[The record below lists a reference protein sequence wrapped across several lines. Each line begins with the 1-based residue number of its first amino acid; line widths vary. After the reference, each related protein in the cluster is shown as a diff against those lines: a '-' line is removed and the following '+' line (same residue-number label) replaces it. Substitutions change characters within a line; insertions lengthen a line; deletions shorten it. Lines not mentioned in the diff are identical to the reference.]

1 MIADLR
7 RDPSLAPFLKPK
19 AAVVVWSAAD
29 AHALWASP
37 EAMPLVGALTA
48 GGPTAEAE
56 RYLRPLAERAPE
68 NGIRLER
75 WRIMVGR
82 RAELVTVACRS
93 ITTADNE
100 RAVLTAVVGSLP
112 KSFATLDFPA
122 VPAVAGTD
130 GEPRADESVAEIAE
144 PAADSAEPS
153 PAEPEVS
160 PETADLHDQ
169 RAQLRHLAAMRRT
182 MRFVWA
188 CDGTGLIT
196 RVSPELAEVV
206 GPDAAAVVGR
216 QWSELV
222 GDIVRDPAG
231 SILEALSR
239 QTTWPRCTVSWRVGQ
254 GEAYVPVEL
263 GAVPVPG
270 ETGDAYRGYGLCRL
284 SEVEEAPAAV
294 SPVVADAVQGEDGE
308 ETAVLHDPDETEQET
323 ASAIEDEPPAEAE
336 MAELDAAEVAA
347 IVATAESASHLDE
360 STAFEPGQPEER
372 DADDRT
378 DEAAFVT
385 APSEQDETDA
395 PAETIAAEA
404 IAAEEAPFESG
415 LDDQRQAEDLTSG
428 EGGET
433 TVENEPAE
441 AAVQD
446 AEAQDA
452 QLQNAQQQDAH
463 LQSIQPQDIH
473 VQDRDIQNPEVQE
486 TEVQDTGPQDD
497 AAEGA
502 AEGAVV
508 EDVESVAED
517 AVGDEPAPLEATA
530 EEAVVQDVA
539 ADLPVAQDTAAEEH
553 IAPEA
558 TAEEAVTQEATA
570 EEAVAADLPIAQDT
584 AVEEHGAPEATADE
598 PVAQDAAAEEPV
610 VPELLVEDAVAF
622 QAPVGEEAPQE
633 EAPDQIDAQ
642 TETGTPEEAAEHADM
657 AETEAQTEADADVP
671 APAAADKPKAGE
683 TEAEVTPGPFAPVRG
698 HVGATLGAPKVVPL
712 RVVETSRGGEAEA
725 NAPSRPSL
733 SPNERNAFREIA
745 RALGARYLGEEEP
758 GGPPPKSRDAE
769 PAAAP
774 RADAAPESPAPIA
787 PAPESV
793 PRSVPDAA
801 AKARQAAR
809 QVTFTGDRPSFAPLT
824 DKLPIG
830 ILVSRGDDILYANR
844 TLLDFLGYQDV
855 AALAEVGLWNLFAS
869 RAQVGDGAAPIAL
882 KAANGADLAVDA
894 RLSTLEWNGAPATLL
909 SFRRAHEP
917 EIADRIRMLEEELVS
932 HEARAQELSLILDT
946 ATDGV
951 IVLDEGGRILSL
963 NRSAEALFGYEESDV
978 AGEFFT
984 LLLAPESH
992 VVAVD
997 YLEGLKAG
1005 GVASVMNDGR
1015 EVVGRVRQGGR
1026 SPLMITMGRISEPPH
1041 RKFCLVARD
1050 MTAFKKAEADLLK
1063 AKKAAE
1069 DASAQKSDFLAK
1081 ISHEIRTP
1089 LNAIIGFAEVMQ
1101 EERFGPVGNER
1112 YKEYL
1117 KDIHVSGGH
1126 VISLVNDLLDLA
1138 KIEAGRL
1145 ELNFVSVNLN
1155 EIVASCVAL
1164 LQPEAAR
1171 GRIVLRTSLAPKLP
1185 PVVADERAMRQVV
1198 LNILS
1203 NAVKFTDAGG
1213 QVIVSSAL
1221 TDRGEV
1227 ALRVRDTGIG
1237 MTDTEIEQALEP
1249 FRQLATARRHGGT
1262 GLGLPLT
1269 KALVEANR
1277 GALSITSAKRE
1288 GTLVEIVLPRTRV
1301 LAE

>member
-1 MIADLR
+1 MEFSTVMADLR
-7 RDPSLAPFLKPK
+7 RDPSLAPFLKPE
-19 AAVVVWSAAD
+19 AAVIVWSPGEARP
-29 AHALWASP
+29 LWAS
-37 EAMPLVGALTA
+37 AKAVPLLGALTTGEPA
-48 GGPTAEAE
+48 APTMEAE
-56 RYLRPLAERAPE
+56 RYVRALAERAPDT
-68 NGIRLER
+68 GMRLER
-75 WRIMVGR
+75 WRIPVGR
-82 RAELVTVACRS
+82 RMEPVTMACRS
-93 ITTADNE
+93 ISTAQG
-100 RAVLTAVVGSLP
+100 RALLTAVVGALPKGLDWAKAVSLP
-112 KSFATLDFPA
+112 TGPA
-122 VPAVAGTD
+122 
-130 GEPRADESVAEIAE
+130 
-144 PAADSAEPS
+144 
-153 PAEPEVS
+153 PAEPPVEAAA
-160 PETADLHDQ
+160 PEAAAARPMDEEPPSDFAPQDQ
-169 RAQLRHLAAMRRT
+169 LTRLRQLAAERRT

-188 CDGTGLIT
+188 SDEAGRLT

-206 GPDAAAVVGR
+206 GPEAAAVVGR
-216 QWSELV
+216 RWDELV

-231 SILEALSR
+231 GIAAALAGG
-239 QTTWPRCTVSWRVGQ
+239 TTWPRLNVVWRVGQ
-254 GEAYVPVEL
+254 GEAFLPVEL

-270 ETGDAYRGYGLCRL
+270 ETEAFYRGYGLCRL
-284 SEVEEAPAAV
+284 TEIEEAAPASQAPAAEEAEEPQAASAAVEPQAGEAPAQTPTEDGQEELTTAVADLPQDEAGENAVGFEDHLAAAETGEATPEPTPAEPAAEDGAEQFAALADQAASAEGTAAGAEQPLGTEEPTAETVAEEAATETAAKVPAEEGEAEDALGTDIVEAAEDAAPEDEREPADAAEQAPAVEAASEERATEPAIAEAISEPEAATGEQLQDEAAREALTGAAEEPATVEPAAEEPAAPEQAEIDEEPVGAESIETAESSEEAVEPAAEVAESVIAAPEAEPEAPAAEL
-294 SPVVADAVQGEDGE
+294 SAEAAAP
-308 ETAVLHDPDETEQET
+308 ETA
-323 ASAIEDEPPAEAE
+323 EP
-336 MAELDAAEVAA
+336 
-347 IVATAESASHLDE
+347 
-360 STAFEPGQPEER
+360 
-372 DADDRT
+372 
-378 DEAAFVT
+378 
-385 APSEQDETDA
+385 DA
-395 PAETIAAEA
+395 PA
-404 IAAEEAPFESG
+404 
-415 LDDQRQAEDLTSG
+415 
-428 EGGET
+428 
-433 TVENEPAE
+433 
-441 AAVQD
+441 
-446 AEAQDA
+446 
-452 QLQNAQQQDAH
+452 
-463 LQSIQPQDIH
+463 
-473 VQDRDIQNPEVQE
+473 
-486 TEVQDTGPQDD
+486 
-497 AAEGA
+497 
-502 AEGAVV
+502 
-508 EDVESVAED
+508 
-517 AVGDEPAPLEATA
+517 
-530 EEAVVQDVA
+530 
-539 ADLPVAQDTAAEEH
+539 
-553 IAPEA
+553 
-558 TAEEAVTQEATA
+558 
-570 EEAVAADLPIAQDT
+570 
-584 AVEEHGAPEATADE
+584 
-598 PVAQDAAAEEPV
+598 
-610 VPELLVEDAVAF
+610 
-622 QAPVGEEAPQE
+622 
-633 EAPDQIDAQ
+633 
-642 TETGTPEEAAEHADM
+642 
-657 AETEAQTEADADVP
+657 
-671 APAAADKPKAGE
+671 
-683 TEAEVTPGPFAPVRG
+683 PFAPVRG
-698 HVGATLGAPKVVPL
+698 QVGATLGAPKVVPL
-712 RVVETSRGGEAEA
+712 RVVDSNRAAGAEA
-725 NAPSRPSL
+725 ARPTL
-733 SPNERNAFREIA
+733 SPTERNAFREIA

-758 GGPPPKSRDAE
+758 AGPPAKTEE
-769 PAAAP
+769 PATDQSAHVEEAAP
-774 RADAAPESPAPIA
+774 QAAVPPGMPAPSHE
-787 PAPESV
+787 PEPEIPPK
-793 PRSVPDAA
+793 PRPS
-801 AKARQAAR
+801 AR

-844 TLLDFLGYQDV
+844 TLLDFLGYPDV
-855 AALAEVGLWNLFAS
+855 AALAEVGLWNLFTS

-917 EIADRIRMLEEELVS
+917 EIADRIRMLEQELVA
-932 HEARAQELSLILDT
+932 HEGRAQELSLILDT

-984 LLLAPESH
+984 LLLAPDSH

-1026 SPLMITMGRISEPPH
+1026 IPLMVTMGRISEPPH

-1069 DASAQKSDFLAK
+1069 EASAQKSDFLAK

-1101 EERFGPVGNER
+1101 EERFGPIGNER

-1126 VISLVNDLLDLA
+1126 VISLINDLLDLA

-1155 EIVASCVAL
+1155 DVVASCVAL
-1164 LQPEAAR
+1164 MQPEASR
-1171 GRIVLRTSLAPKLP
+1171 NRIVLRTSLAPKLP

-1213 QVIVSSAL
+1213 QVIVSTAL

-1237 MTDTEIEQALEP
+1237 MTDTEIAQALEP

-1277 GALSITSAKRE
+1277 GALAITSAKRE

>member
-1 MIADLR
+1 MEFSAVIADLR

-48 GGPTAEAE
+48 GGSTTEVE

-68 NGIRLER
+68 SGFRLER
-75 WRIMVGR
+75 WRIVVGR

-112 KSFATLDFPA
+112 KSFETLDFPA
-122 VPAVAGTD
+122 VPAAAETD
-130 GEPRADESVAEIAE
+130 GQQQGPEARAETAAPPAVSAESSPAAE
-144 PAADSAEPS
+144 PVEIPPDAAP
-153 PAEPEVS
+153 P
-160 PETADLHDQ
+160 HDQ
-169 RAQLRHLAAMRRT
+169 LAQLRHLAATRRT
-182 MRFVWA
+182 VRFVWA
-188 CDGTGLIT
+188 CDGVGLIT
-196 RVSPELAEVV
+196 RVSPELSRVV

-216 QWSELV
+216 RWDELV
-222 GDIVRDPAG
+222 GDIVRDPTG

-239 QTTWPRCTVSWRVGQ
+239 RATWPRCTVSWRVGQ
-254 GEAYVPVEL
+254 GEAFIPVEL
-263 GAVPVPG
+263 GAVPVSG
-270 ETGDAYRGYGLCRL
+270 ETDDAYRGYGLCRL
-284 SEVEEAPAAV
+284 TEVVEEAPAAASPEEVAKAEEGEAVELATVPVAEASPIAAESPAPAITAESQEDADTTEEISESEPGDEHETVPLEDQSEQEDV
-294 SPVVADAVQGEDGE
+294 SP
-308 ETAVLHDPDETEQET
+308 T
-323 ASAIEDEPPAEAE
+323 EDESPAEAE
-336 MAELDAAEVAA
+336 TAELEAVEAPA
-347 IVATAESASHLDE
+347 IVAAAESAAHPDE
-360 STAFEPGQPEER
+360 STGFEVTEQPEEPQ
-372 DADDRT
+372 ADDPT
-378 DEAAFVT
+378 DEVAFVT
-385 APSEQDETDA
+385 APSGQDEPDA
-395 PAETIAAEA
+395 PAEA
-404 IAAEEAPFESG
+404 IAAEEASIEIQPDE
-415 LDDQRQAEDLTSG
+415 EP
-428 EGGET
+428 
-433 TVENEPAE
+433 EPAGAISDE
-441 AAVQD
+441 GSETAVEEESVAAV
-446 AEAQDA
+446 
-452 QLQNAQQQDAH
+452 
-463 LQSIQPQDIH
+463 
-473 VQDRDIQNPEVQE
+473 VQE
-486 TEVQDTGPQDD
+486 TELQNNDVHDTDVHDTDVRDAHFQEAGVQDTEIQGIESQD
-497 AAEGA
+497 AAA
-502 AEGAVV
+502 AEDAVV
-508 EDVESVAED
+508 EDAVVEQSAR
-517 AVGDEPAPLEATA
+517 LEAAAQEVVAQEAAAQEAVAQEAGA
-530 EEAVVQDVA
+530 EEAVGQEA
-539 ADLPVAQDTAAEEH
+539 VAQETAAEEH
-553 IAPEA
+553 LAVEA
-558 TAEEAVTQEATA
+558 TTVEAPVEEEALQET
-570 EEAVAADLPIAQDT
+570 
-584 AVEEHGAPEATADE
+584 
-598 PVAQDAAAEEPV
+598 
-610 VPELLVEDAVAF
+610 
-622 QAPVGEEAPQE
+622 
-633 EAPDQIDAQ
+633 APDQ
-642 TETGTPEEAAEHADM
+642 TEEQAVTAAPDQAPEHEDM
-657 AETEAQTEADADVP
+657 AEPEAQTDAP
-671 APAAADKPKAGE
+671 APAAVDKPKAGE
-683 TEAEVTPGPFAPVRG
+683 TEAEATPGPFAPVRG

-712 RVVETSRGGEAEA
+712 RVVETTRTSDPEA
-725 NAPSRPSL
+725 NGPGRPSL

-758 GGPPPKSRDAE
+758 AGPPPKNRDAE
-769 PAAAP
+769 PSATP
-774 RADAAPESPAPIA
+774 RADAARDA
-787 PAPESV
+787 PAPAAPAAQMV
-793 PRSVPDAA
+793 TRSEPDAA
-801 AKARQAAR
+801 AKARQTAR

-844 TLLDFLGYQDV
+844 TLLDFLGYSDV

-1050 MTAFKKAEADLLK
+1050 MTAFKKAEADLLR

-1069 DASAQKSDFLAK
+1069 EASAQKSDFLAK

-1155 EIVASCVAL
+1155 EVVASCVAL

>member
-1 MIADLR
+1 MEFSAVIADLR

-48 GGPTAEAE
+48 GGSTAEAE
-56 RYLRPLAERAPE
+56 HYLRPLAERAPE
-68 NGIRLER
+68 TGIRLER
-75 WRIMVGR
+75 WRIVVGR
-82 RAELVTVACRS
+82 RSELVTVACRS

-100 RAVLTAVVGSLP
+100 RAVLTAVIGSLP
-112 KSFATLDFPA
+112 KSFGALDIPPQPVA
-122 VPAVAGTD
+122 VDTD
-130 GEPRADESVAEIAE
+130 GQQQARE
-144 PAADSAEPS
+144 PAAETAAQPANSAEPS
-153 PAEPEVS
+153 PVAEPVEGP
-160 PETADLHDQ
+160 PESTAPHDQ
-169 RAQLRHLAAMRRT
+169 LARLRHLAATRRT

-188 CDGTGLIT
+188 CDGAGLIT

-206 GPDAAAVVGR
+206 GPEAAAVVGR
-216 QWSELV
+216 RWGELV
-222 GDIVRDPAG
+222 GDIVRDPPG
-231 SILEALSR
+231 SIEKALGR
-239 QTTWPRCTVSWRVGQ
+239 QTTWPRCMVSWRVGQ
-254 GEAYVPVEL
+254 GEAFVPVEL
-263 GAVPVPG
+263 GAVLVPAG
-270 ETGDAYRGYGLCRL
+270 ETADIYRGYGLCRL
-284 SEVEEAPAAV
+284 AEVEEEVSAPAAPPEEVAEAERRDPADSAAVPVTEAPQIAAEPHESPEQVPLETAEEFSETGPSDADETVPLQVRDHDHDQVEPAAV
-294 SPVVADAVQGEDGE
+294 SLNEDEALAGA
-308 ETAVLHDPDETEQET
+308 ETAELEPDEAAEASET
-323 ASAIEDEPPAEAE
+323 LPAENAIAPDVSIGLE
-336 MAELDAAEVAA
+336 EADQSEEPQADELNDEV
-347 IVATAESASHLDE
+347 
-360 STAFEPGQPEER
+360 
-372 DADDRT
+372 
-378 DEAAFVT
+378 AFVT
-385 APSEQDETDA
+385 APPELDETDA
-395 PAETIAAEA
+395 PAEA
-404 IAAEEAPFESG
+404 IAAENDSIEDQP
-415 LDDQRQAEDLTSG
+415 DDQPEPNDLASD

-433 TVENEPAE
+433 AVDEALSEEASVREPE
-441 AAVQD
+441 V
-446 AEAQDA
+446 QDA
-452 QLQNAQQQDAH
+452 QLQDAR
-463 LQSIQPQDIH
+463 LQESGIED
-473 VQDRDIQNPEVQE
+473 
-486 TEVQDTGPQDD
+486 TEVQGTEVEDEELQDATVEPVAADD
-497 AAEGA
+497 AVLEDGS
-502 AEGAVV
+502 AEGAV
-508 EDVESVAED
+508 AEQP
-517 AVGDEPAPLEATA
+517 GRPEASA
-530 EEAVVQDVA
+530 EEATTDEDITDEDIAEQVV
-539 ADLPVAQDTAAEEH
+539 
-553 IAPEA
+553 
-558 TAEEAVTQEATA
+558 AEEAA
-570 EEAVAADLPIAQDT
+570 
-584 AVEEHGAPEATADE
+584 
-598 PVAQDAAAEEPV
+598 
-610 VPELLVEDAVAF
+610 
-622 QAPVGEEAPQE
+622 GEEAQAPQE
-633 EAPDQIDAQ
+633 MAPDPIEEQAETAAPEDAPDEAAEHGGMAQ
-642 TETGTPEEAAEHADM
+642 TET
-657 AETEAQTEADADVP
+657 ETDAS
-671 APAAADKPKAGE
+671 APAAESGPKPGE
-683 TEAEVTPGPFAPVRG
+683 PEAETTPGAFAPVRG

-712 RVVETSRGGEAEA
+712 RVVETTRTGEAEA
-725 NAPSRPSL
+725 NRPGRPTL

-758 GGPPPKSRDAE
+758 GGPPPKSREAE
-769 PAAAP
+769 AAAP
-774 RADAAPESPAPIA
+774 ADAAPESPVPIA
-787 PAPESV
+787 QPIESAT
-793 PRSVPDAA
+793 RSEPDA
-801 AKARQAAR
+801 AKARHAAR

-844 TLLDFLGYQDV
+844 TLLDFLGYPDV
-855 AALAEVGLWNLFAS
+855 AGLAEVGLWNLFAS

-1050 MTAFKKAEADLLK
+1050 MTAFKRAEADLLK

-1069 DASAQKSDFLAK
+1069 EASAQKSDFLAK

-1155 EIVASCVAL
+1155 EVVASCVAL